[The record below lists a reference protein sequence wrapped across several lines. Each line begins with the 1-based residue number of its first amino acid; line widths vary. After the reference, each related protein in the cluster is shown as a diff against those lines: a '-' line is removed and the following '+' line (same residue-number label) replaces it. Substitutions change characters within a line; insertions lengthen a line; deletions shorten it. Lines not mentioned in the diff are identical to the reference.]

1 MVVQWRLG
9 ILGAGCLM
17 CYYKE
22 RTMLCRKHFCRE
34 SKRIQFDIL
43 LLLLKVNNTLLFCL
57 MEKIIKYVAF
67 SFLCVFVWIGLR
79 CCWLYGL
86 FFFFFLSVC
95 FALTLNKREKCE
107 VSAGERLC
115 YGTSYCKRSKPLT
128 DIGRIHSLL
137 QSPLELESTP
147 GISVD

>member
-1 MVVQWRLG
+1 
-9 ILGAGCLM
+9 
-17 CYYKE
+17 
-22 RTMLCRKHFCRE
+22 MLPSAFC
-34 SKRIQFDIL
+34 
-43 LLLLKVNNTLLFCL
+43 VC
-57 MEKIIKYVAF
+57 
-67 SFLCVFVWIGLR
+67 
-79 CCWLYGL
+79 LYGL
-86 FFFFFLSVC
+86 DYVVVDFMVFFFVFFFVLSVC

>member
-79 CCWLYGL
+79 CCWLYGF
-86 FFFFFLSVC
+86 FFFFFLPLLFSFQGVPFQMINGLRSVS
-95 FALTLNKREKCE
+95 FLLTNQKQKITVEKCSWG
-107 VSAGERLC
+107 VSRRNIWVPRA
-115 YGTSYCKRSKPLT
+115 
-128 DIGRIHSLL
+128 I
-137 QSPLELESTP
+137 
-147 GISVD
+147 